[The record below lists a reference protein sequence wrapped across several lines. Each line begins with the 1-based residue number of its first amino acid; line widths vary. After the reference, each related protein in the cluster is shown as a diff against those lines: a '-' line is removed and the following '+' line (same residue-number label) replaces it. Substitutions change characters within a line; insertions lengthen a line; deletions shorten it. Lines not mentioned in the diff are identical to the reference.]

1 MDTLTKILPS
11 IIGLGGMFGASKVGS
26 GAGKEQLELATQEQ
40 ARQRELQESLLAQGR
55 QAWTPAFDYWN
66 AIMKG
71 GHEANLALG
80 PESQAIRGGF
90 DVAQRNIEQNLP
102 RGGERNLSL
111 AQLEIEKGG
120 RLGNLP
126 TLARRAAAGS
136 LGQLAGMPFGVSI
149 PAGAQASGLAGNLLS
164 YGLSQQEQALG
175 GASGFGE
182 MLYKIM
188 NKIPGLGGK

>member
-1 MDTLTKILPS
+1 ME
-11 IIGLGGMFGASKVGS
+11 GLFGLFGSSKPGQ
-26 GAGKEQLELATQEQ
+26 KQLETTEQEF
-40 ARQRELQESLLAQGR
+40 ARQRELQETLLAQGR
-55 QAWTPAFDYWN
+55 KAWTPAFDYWN
-66 AIMKG
+66 AIMQG
-71 GHEANLALG
+71 GHAANLALG

-102 RGGERNLSL
+102 RGGERSLSL

-136 LGQLAGMPFGVSI
+136 LGQLAGIPYGVSI
-149 PAGAQASGLAGNLLS
+149 PAGAQAGGLASNLLS
-164 YGLSQQEQALG
+164 YGISQQEQALG
-175 GASGFGE
+175 GAQGIGAL
-182 MLYKIM
+182 LYKIA